1 MLVIFFWVLSV
12 LEDLGVGDKSSGKL
26 RRALCTPGNN
36 WIQSETG
43 DEDDLRKVQ
52 GVSKKR

>member
-26 RRALCTPGNN
+26 RRALCTLA
-36 WIQSETG
+36 ITG
-43 DEDDLRKVQ
+43 YKVRQ
-52 GVSKKR
+52 VMRMI